1 MKEKLKKSLTIS
13 EKDKKLLVYVFAFLI
28 AFLAYFVGFQNL
40 STALDTSTKQVTEL
54 TKKKKDLT
62 TKNENKAKYES
73 DTLTLKSE
81 SSKLFSTF
89 ENGTSQP
96 ATLQFLNSIESST
109 GVWVKSITFSEPV
122 AVYTF
127 GQKASSNPS
136 NTSGSAYSTNN
147 IGYKETINVS
157 YEGTYAQWKNFLG
170 FINNYE
176 KKNTIE
182 AITVSY
188 NESTDAVTGTMTLAL
203 YSVSGDGRNFEEPK
217 FDLKTGTD
225 NIFAKPGE

>member
-28 AFLAYFVGFQNL
+28 VFLAYFVGFQNL

-109 GVWVKSITFSEPV
+109 GVWVKNLLQCIHLDRRLLLIHLILQAVPTALIISDTRKLLMYPMRVLTHNGRISLDLSI
-122 AVYTF
+122 
-127 GQKASSNPS
+127 
-136 NTSGSAYSTNN
+136 
-147 IGYKETINVS
+147 I
-157 YEGTYAQWKNFLG
+157 
-170 FINNYE
+170 
-176 KKNTIE
+176 
-182 AITVSY
+182 
-188 NESTDAVTGTMTLAL
+188 MRRRTL
-203 YSVSGDGRNFEEPK
+203 
-217 FDLKTGTD
+217 
-225 NIFAKPGE
+225 